1 MGPKVF
7 GGIEFTIEEIQGIV
21 GGRSNTHLWWFDL
34 PFTIVVDIATLPVA
48 IIAELT
54 GWARNK

>member
-7 GGIEFTIEEIQGIV
+7 GGIEFTIEEIQGI
-21 GGRSNTHLWWFDL
+21 GGGHSNTHLWWFDL
-34 PFTIVVDIATLPVA
+34 PFTIALDFVTLPVA
-48 IIAELT
+48 VIAEIT